1 MMYGY
6 AWVSTEG
13 QTLDVQLEALKAAGC
28 ATIFQEQINGVKIDR
43 TQLSKLLAV
52 IQVGDVLIVSRLDR
66 LARSTHDVLH
76 ILDALTQRGAAF
88 RSLGDSWADTT
99 APHGRL
105 MLTVLGGLA
114 EFERGLINARIGEGR
129 TRAKARGVHMGRPPK
144 LTSRQ
149 RREALQALADGT
161 ASQAE
166 QARCFN
172 VSTSQRRSGRCARRR
187 RCCSRLR
194 AKEHAAG
201 PITPCSTP
209 RMRR

>member
-1 MMYGY
+1 M
-6 AWVSTEG
+6 
-13 QTLDVQLEALKAAGC
+13 
-28 ATIFQEQINGVKIDR
+28 
-43 TQLSKLLAV
+43 
-52 IQVGDVLIVSRLDR
+52 
-66 LARSTHDVLH
+66 LH

-172 VSTSQRRSGRCARRR
+172 ASYIAKAERALREAQALLQQAATEGA
-187 RCCSRLR
+187 CSR
-194 AKEHAAG
+194 AYYAMFDAAHAALIATSHKLPAT
-201 PITPCSTP
+201 PIKVII
-209 RMRR
+209 R